1 MAFTYPGLKH
11 LFWTYLYCIYLEFSC
26 LKWKIE
32 KLNLLNIQNLQWINI
47 QKMDKQCLKWN
58 YLVSFIISFK
68 FELFCIDRFMLWPA
82 EIFGTGIDQSSK
94 HFEVYVWYECVTD
107 SSCWTIMYLSRLNWI
122 KFIQNSISTNTFCII
137 FLNNFCLI
145 LLHVPKCFGLVQI
158 SCARPKI
165 YSYIVTVT
173 NIMCQTKRWFAF
185 SKIDFSA
192 GTKVFEEALNV
203 VKFLGGL

>member
-1 MAFTYPGLKH
+1 MKYFNNNEQIQ
-11 LFWTYLYCIYLEFSC
+11 IYKFSC
-26 LKWKIE
+26 LTLKWKIE

-47 QKMDKQCLKWN
+47 QKMYKLCLKWN

-122 KFIQNSISTNTFCII
+122 KFIQNSISTNTFCFCDN
-137 FLNNFCLI
+137 FLPTDYLPKQFLPYPFTGPKMFWAGPNFL
-145 LLHVPKCFGLVQI
+145 
-158 SCARPKI
+158 ARPKI
-165 YSYIVTVT
+165 YLHIVAVT
-173 NIMCQTKRWFAF
+173 NI
-185 SKIDFSA
+185 
-192 GTKVFEEALNV
+192 
-203 VKFLGGL
+203 